1 MIVLTGLVF
10 GVLAI
15 GAYVSQL
22 DNDWS
27 SGRDVSLVADG
38 ERSVRGTGAVAGPGE
53 GGAGVEAPRRRALR
67 DDVAALRAQPNESIG
82 AQAGDALAIAALQL
96 AQQTNRSQQ
105 TNTAQQ
111 PAPKSNRMQAE
122 AAAQTEHAQREHAQR
137 GGVAPGEHARGTSGA
152 RTKPRSTHSAATTSG
167 TGHARG
173 GSHRSTSTAERS
185 AKKKTASVAPG
196 EWSFSRYAVQGVDS
210 PPSAGPQAIASNA
223 PKTRSEVRAELE
235 RARENGSLPAFGNPE
250 PTGPAGTL
258 RP

>member
-1 MIVLTGLVF
+1 VQAT
-10 GVLAI
+10 
-15 GAYVSQL
+15 
-22 DNDWS
+22 
-27 SGRDVSLVADG
+27 
-38 ERSVRGTGAVAGPGE
+38 
-53 GGAGVEAPRRRALR
+53 RRRALR

-96 AQQTNRSQQ
+96 AQQTNPPQQ

-122 AAAQTEHAQREHAQR
+122 AAAQTEHAQH

-210 PPSAGPQAIASNA
+210 PQSAGPQAIASSA